1 MAAVQIR
8 GSGNQWVLE
17 SVDLGDTP
25 ELKKGLP
32 FPISTAKK
40 FFAGTIFV
48 QSPRSLERQLSGDQI
63 GTAND
68 RSGAAL
74 GQIDLRADNGAELRS
89 VLGGKATVND
99 VRFCADAAR

>member
-1 MAAVQIR
+1 MGAGVSR
-8 GSGNQWVLE
+8 SWRHTRVE
-17 SVDLGDTP
+17 
-25 ELKKGLP
+25 KGASL
-32 FPISTAKK
+32 SHAKK